1 MSSEDGPEE
10 VMFER
15 SGMKR
20 QGGPG
25 QVVEMMEAHQW
36 KRHAKRYGMSHVW
49 EKV

>member
-1 MSSEDGPEE
+1 MSSEDVPEE

-20 QGGPG
+20 QGGGDDGG
-25 QVVEMMEAHQW
+25 QQG
-36 KRHAKRYGMSHVW
+36 KRHAAVGKDVVCHVW